1 MRILVSEYL
10 CGGAMAHLQAPES
23 LRREGLA
30 MFRAV
35 VHDLAQCPGVQ
46 LLAPLDPALLNTPL
60 AWPANLTLFP
70 VAGRADEEAT
80 LDRLALEVD
89 AALVIAP
96 EFEDLLWRR
105 CRRLEELDVPLLGPS
120 SDAVRLTGDKRQL
133 AQVWQNAGV
142 PTPVTPLFVWGAG
155 VGGEGFLLPS
165 PGTPGEGLGVRA
177 EGFLLPSPGTP
188 GEGLGVRAEGF
199 LLPSPG
205 TPGERSGVRAEGQAT
220 TMIIENP
227 SHGPHPQPLS
237 RSTGRGEQDGPHP
250 QPLSRST
257 GRGEQDGPHPQ
268 PPGREGQDNPLTSNP
283 SPPGGG
289 GGKDSPS
296 SFVTYPCVLKPRHG
310 AGSQATFLVRDQAE
324 LEAALNQAGAEGVAD
339 EFVLQPFVPG
349 RPASV
354 AFLLGPGGRRVLP
367 AAWQFLSGDGR
378 FHYLGGELPLPP
390 DLNERA
396 QRLAAQ
402 CMEPVSGLRGYVGVD
417 LILGDAADGSG
428 DRAIEINPRLTTSY
442 AGLRALARFNLAAA
456 WLGLLGLTASIPEER
471 WASGPVRFRA
481 DGVLAGT

>member
-1 MRILVSEYL
+1 
-10 CGGAMAHLQAPES
+10 
-23 LRREGLA
+23 

-35 VHDLAQCPGVQ
+35 VHDLTQCPGVQ

-80 LDRLALEVD
+80 LDRLAREVD

-96 EFEDLLWRR
+96 ESEDLLWRR

-142 PTPVTPLFVWGAG
+142 PTPVTPLFSGGRG

-165 PGTPGEGLGVRA
+165 PGTPGEG
-177 EGFLLPSPGTP
+177 
-188 GEGLGVRAEGF
+188 
-199 LLPSPG
+199 
-205 TPGERSGVRAEGQAT
+205 SGVGAEGQAT

-257 GRGEQDGPHPQ
+257 GRGEQDGPHPP

-283 SPPGGG
+283 SPPGEG

-324 LEAALNQAGAEGVAD
+324 LEAALNQAGAEGLAD

-354 AFLLGPGGRRVLP
+354 AFLLGPCGRRVLP
-367 AAWQFLSGDGR
+367 AAWQLLSADGR

-390 DLNERA
+390 NLNDRA
-396 QRLAAQ
+396 APGGPMHRACFRVARLHRRRSDPGRCRGRQRRSRHRDQSAPDDVVCGSPGPGAVQ
-402 CMEPVSGLRGYVGVD
+402 P
-417 LILGDAADGSG
+417 GSG
-428 DRAIEINPRLTTSY
+428 
-442 AGLRALARFNLAAA
+442 LARF
-456 WLGLLGLTASIPEER
+456 
-471 WASGPVRFRA
+471 
-481 DGVLAGT
+481 AGTDRVDSRRTLGARAGAVPCRWRAGWCLTGQRPLAKGSSFPIPNRYMHGRNRFSPKGGDSTALLPQ